1 MAENWD
7 KNGTKY
13 PFFTV
18 PFPPIFR
25 RSKIFPLNSLCKK
38 NCSPHHRR
46 KNGYFCHSPP
56 LTATAAG
63 AGACTATE
71 AALFSEALPGP
82 SLGAE
87 AAAVG
92 GARAPDANAPS
103 SAGTPAPPLGTS
115 AACCGAPESAAP
127 TCSACSGCWPQSLA
141 RPADGRCTSDVMNDK
156 CGWTSAAR
164 LLRQDWSSDYHFTR
178 ALSPEPLSLP
188 PLPPPPW
195 AWHRVAYP
203 LGAGPASG
211 HSGGLSCMAHHQPA
225 VPCTPP
231 PPPLISKRHHQT
243 CPSISC

>member
-18 PFPPIFR
+18 PFPPFFR

-63 AGACTATE
+63 AGACTATG

-115 AACCGAPESAAP
+115 AACCGARESAAP

-211 HSGGLSCMAHHQPA
+211 HSGGLSCMARHQPA

-231 PPPLISKRHHQT
+231 PPP
-243 CPSISC
+243 P